1 MDNFDPT
8 AVSPNS
14 VSWVYS
20 SGCSLPTQSR
30 EMSANGHIS
39 EAFVSAVLEG
49 NAISD
54 VSMLAFRDPKRFVAG
69 ELHRHLESWS
79 HITSST
85 PCDLAP
91 QVLNWI
97 ENSVDVHEFFNT
109 SRAATKVK
117 LTTLH
122 FLLLESF
129 KTTHLAS
136 RLLSS
141 SPLHF
146 WIDWPQVPSLY
157 GEKLERYNRHTR

>member
-1 MDNFDPT
+1 MDNFGPT

-20 SGCSLPTQSR
+20 SGCSLPTQAR
-30 EMSANGHIS
+30 EMSASGHIS

-49 NAISD
+49 NAIAD
-54 VSMLAFRDPKRFVAG
+54 VSMLAFCDPKRFVENFIATLNCG
-69 ELHRHLESWS
+69 LTLLPLPRVTLCPRCLIGLKIQW
-79 HITSST
+79 TSTS
-85 PCDLAP
+85 
-91 QVLNWI
+91 
-97 ENSVDVHEFFNT
+97 FFNT

-117 LTTLH
+117 LMTLP

-141 SPLHF
+141 SLLHF
-146 WIDWPQVPSLY
+146 W
-157 GEKLERYNRHTR
+157 